1 MARLD
6 LFCSCNLY
14 TFNNNGMDT
23 NKDLDKYNF
32 EELGYIYT
40 LDDEENGM
48 SPIRKHCWQN
58 IEFSRA
64 WMDFYGEEFERY
76 MLDTME
82 SAKGLG
88 LAANQLGFSFRAFA
102 MNTEDHWG
110 VIYNPEIIEFSDSKT
125 KDFEGCL
132 SLPDKIGL
140 VSRFDW
146 VDVIYE
152 VAPHGMRV
160 TRQFKGLSARV
171 FQHELDHLNGIVIS
185 DYWTDN
191 DEWALI
197 SEMKETWEGYEDL
210 GLEKT
215 TL

>member
-1 MARLD
+1 
-6 LFCSCNLY
+6 
-14 TFNNNGMDT
+14 MDT

-82 SAKGLG
+82 SANGLG

-102 MNTEDHWG
+102 MDTEDYWG
-110 VIYNPEIIEFSDSKT
+110 VVYNPEIIEFSDSKT

>member
-1 MARLD
+1 
-6 LFCSCNLY
+6 
-14 TFNNNGMDT
+14 MDT

-32 EELGYIYT
+32 ESLGYIYT

-48 SPIRKHCWQN
+48 NPIRKHCWQN

-82 SAKGLG
+82 SANGLG

-102 MNTEDHWG
+102 MDTEDYWG
-110 VIYNPEIIEFSDSKT
+110 VVYNPEIIEFSDSKT

-171 FQHELDHLNGIVIS
+171 FQHELDHLNGVLIS

>member
-1 MARLD
+1 
-6 LFCSCNLY
+6 
-14 TFNNNGMDT
+14 MDT

-32 EELGYIYT
+32 EELGHIYT

-82 SAKGLG
+82 SANGLG

-102 MNTEDHWG
+102 MDTEDYWG
-110 VIYNPEIIEFSDSKT
+110 VVYNPEIIEFSDSKT